1 MRLRFVFLLFSL
13 GGLAACQRPFVE
25 VRPPAIEVL
34 APDLSVVQAQDSIR
48 LQVRASSFRVVQRVQ
63 VGSAPM
69 AYNATAD
76 AWELSIRLS
85 PGLNRLVVSAYD
97 EGDVVGADTLYA
109 LHLAFSVEPGPG
121 LGEPLGGHTATR
133 LADGRVLVTG
143 GARTWRGQAQRSAL
157 LFSSSN
163 PRFAALSNLLQAART
178 GHTATLLPDGRVLIV
193 GGSSQDAPD
202 ALDDLVDA
210 AEVFD
215 PLTNTFKSVPVSG
228 PPIRRAGHTA
238 LLRTTSVGPV
248 VDLLGGQGDIEYSP
262 PRFGIRRDLSSYLL
276 RNDSLIS
283 LTPAPGPFVEAITGH
298 TQIALAEARL
308 GTLARYLITDSYF
321 IDQQI
326 EQTSFVMD
334 YTNPLGVDLLPT
346 ETNFTP
352 RTRHAAVLLVDELVV
367 LFGGWQGQ
375 PQAVLDDAELYSEE
389 AGRYFRLPIEQ
400 GTGRATKRFGHTATK
415 LFPSRIL
422 LLGGFSS
429 DGNALGSAEFFIFD
443 L

>member
-1 MRLRFVFLLFSL
+1 MRLWFVFLLL
-13 GGLAACQRPFVE
+13 GMGVLAACQRPFVE
-25 VRPPAIEVL
+25 VRPPDIEVL
-34 APDLSVVQAQDSIR
+34 APDLSVVQALDTIR
-48 LQVRASSFRVVQRVQ
+48 LQVRASSFRDVQRVQ
-63 VGSAPM
+63 IGSALM
-69 AYNATAD
+69 DYNAGAD

-85 PGLNRLVVSAYD
+85 PGLNRLVASAYD

-109 LHLAFSVEPGPG
+109 IHLAFSVEPGPS

-133 LADGRVLVTG
+133 LLDGRILVTG

-157 LFSSSN
+157 VFDPDNTRFS
-163 PRFAALSNLLQAART
+163 ALPNLLVTART

-202 ALDDLVDA
+202 ALGDLVDE
-210 AEVFD
+210 AELFD
-215 PLTNTFKSVPVSG
+215 PVTDTFKPVPVSG

-248 VDLLGGQGDIEYSP
+248 IDLLGGQGDIDYSP
-262 PRFGIRRDLSSYLL
+262 PRFGIRRDLSTYLL

-283 LTPAPGPFVEAITGH
+283 LTPAPGPFIEAITGH
-298 TQIALAEARL
+298 TQVALTEARL

-346 ETNFTP
+346 ETNFIP

-375 PQAVLDDAELYSEE
+375 PQTVLDDAELYVEE
-389 AGRYFRLPIEQ
+389 AGRYFRLPLEQ
-400 GTGRATKRFGHTATK
+400 GTGRSTKRFGHTATK
-415 LFPSRIL
+415 LSPSRIL

-429 DGNALGSAEFFIFD
+429 DGNALGSSEFFIFD